1 MGLLS
6 KIQSI
11 QSIQPPISHNEV
23 PTNKLKLYQGEYVI
37 TSPFGPRD
45 LGNGDKRPH
54 KGIDCVGKSNKNIV
68 APTNGKIVSSQI
80 IVNKTNPTWE
90 WGNYIKMDDLNGY
103 WLFFCHLNKRL
114 VNAGQTVSK
123 GQVLGIEGYTGY
135 VYPKGEKGSH
145 LHFEVRRIK
154 DGAVINPEQYFKIL
168 EEWEEKYRNLTVTK
182 ATNLVQT
189 KAKLDD
195 ATINYMLKYQ
205 YGGDLMIKLSNAM
218 K

>member
-1 MGLLS
+1 MKLYNGIYRISSPYGNRLLS
-6 KIQSI
+6 
-11 QSIQPPISHNEV
+11 
-23 PTNKLKLYQGEYVI
+23 
-37 TSPFGPRD
+37 
-45 LGNGDKRPH
+45 NGDSRFHP
-54 KGIDCVGKSNKNIV
+54 GIDYVGTDSKEII
-68 APTNGKIVSSQI
+68 APTNGKIIFSQI
-80 IVNKTNPTWE
+80 ITDKSNLTWE

-114 VNAGQTVSK
+114 VNAGQTVFK
-123 GQVLGIEGYTGY
+123 GQALGIEGYTGY

-195 ATINYMLKYQ
+195 ATINYMLKYK
-205 YGGDLMIKLSNAM
+205 YGEDLMIKLSNAM